1 MHVIIHLKTRTSL
14 FTIVISASVVA
25 AERMNID
32 EITQREF
39 RVRKDSQDRTL
50 GNSSVQGTGHE
61 SRSHEKVCEGALQK
75 IREQGRTVSWKP
87 VMKKIS

>member
-1 MHVIIHLKTRTSL
+1 
-14 FTIVISASVVA
+14 VISASVVA

-50 GNSSVQGTGHE
+50 GNSSV
-61 SRSHEKVCEGALQK
+61 
-75 IREQGRTVSWKP
+75 
-87 VMKKIS
+87 